1 MSEPDP
7 PEDLRGPSPTL
18 VELLFEAP
26 PSIDYAAVAARAG
39 TRAGTAATL
48 IGDGAAIGIAFPA
61 HAIHYADG
69 DLPMSVWL
77 LRAGERPGSDEWI
90 EQTMR
95 QSWGWRDAEAVVRQ
109 AKAAV
114 LVSDIMAGPL
124 DPRVRLPVYHA
135 VLAAV
140 VEDARPIALRWIT
153 GERFVRP
160 ETYLMDLAEDPTA
173 FESTVN
179 VRYVTLADR
188 PGEQIMDTVGM
199 APFGLPDVQCHFV
212 SLDPGQ
218 VAGKLL
224 SVARYLFDNG
234 DVIENGHTVPGLD
247 GDERWPCLHELA
259 LLGPSREV
267 LDLFVGPHGPSR
279 D

>member
-1 MSEPDP
+1 MREPDP
-7 PEDLRGPSPTL
+7 PEDLPGPSPTL
-18 VELLFEAP
+18 VELLFEATS
-26 PSIDYAAVAARAG
+26 SIDYSAVAARAG
-39 TRAGTAATL
+39 TRAGTAATV

-61 HAIHYADG
+61 HAIRFADG
-69 DLPMSVWL
+69 DLPMAVWL
-77 LRAGERPGSDEWI
+77 LRAGERPGTDAWI

-95 QSWGWRDAEAVVRQ
+95 QSWGWPDAEEVVQR
-109 AKAAV
+109 ATAAV

-124 DPRVRLPVYHA
+124 DPRVRLPIYHA
-135 VLAAV
+135 VLAAA
-140 VEDARPIALRWIT
+140 VEQARPIALRWVT

-160 ETYLMDLAEDPTA
+160 ETYLADVAEDPA
-173 FESTVN
+173 ALESTVN

-199 APFGLPDVQCHFV
+199 APLGLPDVQCHFV

-224 SVARYLFDNG
+224 SIARYLFDNG
-234 DVIENGHTVPGLD
+234 DVIEDGHTVPGLD

-259 LLGPSREV
+259 LLGPRREV
-267 LDLFVGPHGPSR
+267 LDLYVGPHGPSR